1 MEFTYRAIFLG
12 IVLAIVLAA
21 ANAYLGLKVGMTVS
35 ASIPA
40 AVISFAILRWF
51 RRVHIRENN
60 LVQTAASAGESLAAG
75 MIFTLPA
82 LILLNAWQQFDYIQ
96 GTLLITLG
104 GILGVLIAVPLR
116 HALLNHEDLRFPE
129 GVATARVLQAGAQQS
144 ASIRFLVTASLFA
157 AVIKFLQTG
166 LGLLASAWHGAFP
179 VQRGI
184 AGVGLELSPA
194 LIAVGYIVGIR
205 VAMLMLAGGLCIWL
219 IAMPVY
225 SNLYPDELLAI
236 SVATSFGLWSSK
248 LRFIGVGAMLIG
260 GLWVLLV
267 TLKPVWH
274 SIYQATRQ
282 VATDTSTQKNDRTFS
297 LRTALLWILLLGI
310 PIAIVQY
317 WLIDNLLLT
326 LVGVVFALIASFL
339 FSAVAAYMAGLV
351 GSSNNPISGVTIATI
366 FISAWLVYL
375 LSGGQAAFAQD
386 QVAQISAA
394 GLTIF
399 IGATVCCAAAIS
411 GDTMQDLKAGQL
423 VGATPRYQTWMQ
435 LFGVIASGIILI
447 PVLELLYEAYG
458 IAGHMPRVDMDPSQ
472 ALAAP
477 QASLM
482 QSVALGVFAQQLEWQ
497 LITVGIMVG
506 SVIIAVDGYLR
517 MRSSSWRLPVMAV
530 AVGMYLP
537 LSLTLPIFIGGL
549 IHGIHVRRNRQ
560 TSDASVLFASGLI
573 AGEALMGIVL
583 AIPFA
588 IWQSTSVLQ
597 VLDNK
602 TSPWLTSAGVVV
614 IVCVCYLLWKSA
626 QEKEK

>member
-1 MEFTYRAIFLG
+1 MEFTFRAILLG
-12 IVLAIVLAA
+12 IILAVVLAA

-40 AVISFAILRWF
+40 AVLSFAILRWF
-51 RRVHIRENN
+51 AKVHIRENN

-82 LILLNAWQQFDYIQ
+82 LILLNAWQQFDYLQ

-144 ASIRFLVTASLFA
+144 ASIRFLVVASLLA
-157 AVIKFLQTG
+157 AAIKFLQSG
-166 LGLLASAWHGAFP
+166 LGVIASAWQGVTQ

-184 AGVGLELSPA
+184 MGFGIELSPA
-194 LIAVGYIVGIR
+194 LIAVGYIVGLR
-205 VAMLMLAGGLCIWL
+205 VAVLMVGGGLMIWG

-225 SNLYPDELLAI
+225 SNIYPGAVFSI
-236 SVATSFGLWSSK
+236 SVDTSFSLWSSK
-248 LRFIGVGAMLIG
+248 LRFIGVGAMLMG

-274 SIYQATRQ
+274 SLYRVARQATTKDQ
-282 VATDTSTQKNDRTFS
+282 DDRTFS
-297 LRTALLWILLLGI
+297 MRTALIWVLILAV
-310 PIAIVQY
+310 PITIVQY
-317 WLIDNLLLT
+317 WLVDDVLLAM
-326 LVGVVFALIASFL
+326 VGVGFALIASFL

-375 LSGGQAAFAQD
+375 ISGGRDTFAQD
-386 QVAQISAA
+386 QLAQISAA

-435 LFGVIASGIILI
+435 LLGVAAAGIILI
-447 PVLELLYEAYG
+447 PVLELLYQAYG
-458 IAGHMPRVDMDPSQ
+458 IAGHLPRADMDPAQ

-482 QSVALGVFAQQLEWQ
+482 QSVALGVFSQQLEWS
-497 LITVGIMVG
+497 LILVGVMVA
-506 SVIIAVDGYLR
+506 VIIILLDSYLR
-517 MRSSSWRLPVMAV
+517 YRSAAIRIPVMAV

-537 LSLTLPIFIGGL
+537 LSLTVPIFLGGFVHYL
-549 IHGIHVRRNRQ
+549 QARWHQPMNDSAI
-560 TSDASVLFASGLI
+560 LFASGLI
-573 AGEALMGIVL
+573 AGEALVGVLL

-588 IWQSTSVLQ
+588 IWQSTTVLR
-597 VLDNK
+597 VFDNIA
-602 TSPWLTSAGVVV
+602 SWWLTMVGV
-614 IVCVCYLLWKSA
+614 IVIVYVCYLLWKSS
-626 QEKEK
+626 QEKIK

>member
-1 MEFTYRAIFLG
+1 MEFTFRAILLG
-12 IVLAIVLAA
+12 IILAVVLAA

-40 AVISFAILRWF
+40 AVLSFAILRWF
-51 RRVHIRENN
+51 AKVHIRENN

-82 LILLNAWQQFDYIQ
+82 LILLNAWQQFDYLQ

-144 ASIRFLVTASLFA
+144 ASIRFLVVASLLA
-157 AVIKFLQTG
+157 AAIKFLQSG
-166 LGLLASAWHGAFP
+166 LGVIASAWQGVTQ

-184 AGVGLELSPA
+184 MGFGIELSPA
-194 LIAVGYIVGIR
+194 LIAVGYIVGLR
-205 VAMLMLAGGLCIWL
+205 VAVLMVGGGLMIWG

-225 SNLYPDELLAI
+225 SNIYPGAVFSI
-236 SVATSFGLWSSK
+236 SVDTSFSLWSSK
-248 LRFIGVGAMLIG
+248 LRFIGVGAMLMG

-274 SIYQATRQ
+274 SLYRVARQATTKDQ
-282 VATDTSTQKNDRTFS
+282 DDRTFS
-297 LRTALLWILLLGI
+297 MRTALIWVLILAV
-310 PIAIVQY
+310 PITIVQY
-317 WLIDNLLLT
+317 WLVDDVLLAM
-326 LVGVVFALIASFL
+326 VGVGFALIASFL
-339 FSAVAAYMAGLV
+339 FSAVAAYMAGLM

-375 LSGGQAAFAQD
+375 ISGGRDTFAQD
-386 QVAQISAA
+386 QLAQISAA

-435 LFGVIASGIILI
+435 LLGVAAAGIILI
-447 PVLELLYEAYG
+447 PVLELLYQAYG
-458 IAGHMPRVDMDPSQ
+458 IAGHLPRADMDPAQ

-482 QSVALGVFAQQLEWQ
+482 QSVALGVFSQQLEWS
-497 LITVGIMVG
+497 LILVGVMVA
-506 SVIIAVDGYLR
+506 VIIILLDSYLR
-517 MRSSSWRLPVMAV
+517 YRSAAIRIPVMAV

-537 LSLTLPIFIGGL
+537 LSLTVPIFLGGFVHYL
-549 IHGIHVRRNRQ
+549 QARRHQPMND
-560 TSDASVLFASGLI
+560 SAILFASGLI
-573 AGEALMGIVL
+573 AGEALVGVLL

-588 IWQSTSVLQ
+588 IWQSTTVLR
-597 VLDNK
+597 VFDNIA
-602 TSPWLTSAGVVV
+602 SWWLTMVGV
-614 IVCVCYLLWKSA
+614 IVIVYVCYLLWKSS
-626 QEKEK
+626 QEKIK